1 MTRPA
6 FAGAVLDPALP
17 SRRSA
22 HISTFP
28 ADHTQSDQTFN
39 SARQGAQPWRLGPNG
54 ASASP
59 IRGGEKNHRPR
70 RQRMRAGERRACWL
84 CCSQAPK
91 EHDGRLTGAL
101 CPQGRN
107 VSSPFC
113 DNKGGIL
120 FFKKPHGF
128 FKTADHR
135 VPVVAQ
141 WLTNPLGT
149 MRWWVRSLASLS
161 GLRIRHC
168 CDCGVGWQLQ
178 LR

>member
-1 MTRPA
+1 MPHPRSQGNSSLEGHGGTQGSQGLALDWRLSDTA

-101 CPQGRN
+101 CPQVYDPAMSTREER
-107 VSSPFC
+107 
-113 DNKGGIL
+113 L
-120 FFKKPHGF
+120 F
-128 FKTADHR
+128 
-135 VPVVAQ
+135 
-141 WLTNPLGT
+141 
-149 MRWWVRSLASLS
+149 SLL
-161 GLRIRHC
+161 
-168 CDCGVGWQLQ
+168 
-178 LR
+178 

>member
-39 SARQGAQPWRLGPNG
+39 SARQGAQPWRQMEPALLQSGEERKTIGPG
-54 ASASP
+54 D
-59 IRGGEKNHRPR
+59 RGCGQGR
-70 RQRMRAGERRACWL
+70 
-84 CCSQAPK
+84 
-91 EHDGRLTGAL
+91 DGRVGSAAHRHQRSTTAGLLVPSVPRCMTL
-101 CPQGRN
+101 PCPQGRN

-128 FKTADHR
+128 LRQQITEF
-135 VPVVAQ
+135 PS
-141 WLTNPLGT
+141 W
-149 MRWWVRSLASLS
+149 LS
-161 GLRIRHC
+161 G
-168 CDCGVGWQLQ
+168 
-178 LR
+178 